1 MTQTL
6 DLPVAVFNKPRTS
19 EATVVIRDGKIDRF
33 RFVADDAD
41 GFVRF
46 CKVGGPKGPSFTP

>member
-6 DLPVAVFNKPRTS
+6 DFPVAVFNKPRTS

-33 RFVADDAD
+33 RFVPDDAD
-41 GFVRF
+41 DFVRF
-46 CKVGGPKGPSFTP
+46 CGIGGPKEPSFTP